1 MNNISWNKPLVM
13 VKLNHRF
20 VNEKKGITPV
30 IATIIL
36 IAGTLVLALV
46 TGGYSFGVFGSNV
59 KSVTVASAAQ
69 FISGTEDLATS
80 AGSSLFQLV
89 LSNPG
94 GVTWIAGITV
104 TGSQVSAMSTWSC
117 TDGGANVATAWPNP
131 GTAGCT
137 AVSSGASSLN
147 IYPLAASA
155 TIIPGGATVNYAIRL
170 GNGQTVSGVL
180 ITQ

>member
-1 MNNISWNKPLVM
+1 MSWNNPLVM
-13 VKLNHRF
+13 VKLNQRF
-20 VNEKKGITPV
+20 KNEKKGITPV

-46 TGGYSFGVFGSNV
+46 TGGYTFGLFGSYV

-69 FISGTEDLATS
+69 FISGSEDLTTVAGTS
-80 AGSSLFQLV
+80 DFQLV

-94 GVTWIAGITV
+94 STTWIAGITL
-104 TGSQVSAMSTWSC
+104 TGSQITITTMWSC

-137 AVSSGASSLN
+137 AVPSGASALN
-147 IYPLAASA
+147 IYPMAASA
-155 TIIPGGATVNYAIRL
+155 TTIPAGATVNYVIRL
-170 GNGQTVSGVL
+170 GNGQTASGSL